1 MKILHICL
9 CGPFSE
15 GFSYQENLLTKYQV
29 KMGLDVCIITSRW
42 GWGTNGELEKNEK
55 GVYVN
60 DDGVKVY
67 RLNIKKDK
75 PFNNRFRR
83 YEELFESIDEEKPDI
98 LFVHGVSFL
107 DMDQIKKYVKKH
119 RDVTVYVDNHAD
131 LTNSGTNW
139 LSKNVLQKIIW
150 RYHAHMIEPYTKKFY
165 GVLPIR
171 VDFLKDIYVL
181 PAEKCELLVM
191 GGDDELIEA
200 ADTAES
206 KKAIRQKYGLAEDD
220 FVIMTGGKIDAFKT
234 QTFLLMEA
242 VQKIQNPKVKLIVF
256 GSVSAD
262 LRARMDALADG
273 KKIQYIGWVQ
283 AKDSFVYFAAADLVV
298 FPGRH
303 SVFWEQVVA
312 QGIPM
317 ICKQLPGTD
326 HVDLGGNVRFLE
338 NDSVDEIQ
346 TCIEE
351 LLTDRAKYDSMKK
364 IAMEKGMKEFSY
376 KDIAKRS
383 IEVTK

>member
-1 MKILHICL
+1 MKIVHICL
-9 CGPFSE
+9 GGPFSE
-15 GFSYQENLLTKYQV
+15 GFSYQENLITKYQV
-29 KMGLDVCIITSRW
+29 KMGLDVTIITSRW
-42 GWGTNGELEKNEK
+42 GWGTGGELEKNAA
-55 GVYVN
+55 GDYVN
-60 DDGVKVY
+60 GDGVKVC

-75 PFNNRFRR
+75 PLTDRFRR
-83 YEELFESIDEEKPDI
+83 FEGLYDAIETEQPDI
-98 LFVHGVSFL
+98 LFIHGVAFL
-107 DMDQIKKYVKKH
+107 DMDRIKKYVKKH
-119 RDVTVYVDNHAD
+119 PDITVYVDNHAD

-139 LSKNVLQKIIW
+139 LSKNILHKIIW

-171 VDFLKDIYVL
+171 VDFLKDIYAL

-191 GGDDELIEA
+191 GGDDELVEA

-206 KKAIRQKYGLAEDD
+206 KKAIREKYGLAEDD

-262 LRARMDALADG
+262 LKDRMDALADG
-273 KKIQYIGWVQ
+273 EKVQYIGWVQ
-283 AKDSFVYFAAADLVV
+283 AKDSFAYFAAADLVV

-303 SVFWEQVVA
+303 SVFWEQVAA

-317 ICKQLPGTD
+317 LCKRLPGTD

-338 NDSVDEIQ
+338 QDSADEIQ
-346 TCIEE
+346 SEIET
-351 LLTDRAKYDSMKK
+351 LLNDPQVYQRMKDV
-364 IAMEKGMKEFSY
+364 AVEKGMVAFSY
-376 KDIAKRS
+376 KDIARRS
-383 IEVTK
+383 IEG